1 MPRELELL
9 ETSPAVKSY
18 EILDY
23 KEGGS
28 FYFLKI
34 KAELIDGSVL
44 YIREFVSE
52 DEYNYSFQWQKD
64 GKLVVRWDNAPHHK
78 DVETFPHHKHV
89 GSQDNVQPSKE
100 ISLEDI
106 LRVIEEKIKPPSS
119 TSTRLC

>member
-1 MPRELELL
+1 MLRELELL
-9 ETSPAVKSY
+9 DGSPVVKDY

-23 KEGGS
+23 KEGES

-52 DEYNYSFQWQKD
+52 DDYNYSFQWQRN
-64 GKLVVRWDNAPHHK
+64 GELIVRWDNAPHHR

-89 GSQDNVQPSKE
+89 GSKDNVQPSRE
-100 ISLEDI
+100 VSLEDV
-106 LRVIEEKIKPPSS
+106 LKAIEERIKPAF
-119 TSTRLC
+119 